1 MEIVSSSGSF
11 LSSFLIFL
19 LLEKHTL
26 ASGRSIY
33 FSLAPKGLSSGLSV
47 EQFSVIGPTEPIRA
61 WVGRTADLP
70 CYLSPQKNAQSM
82 KVIWFQSLEIVHHYE
97 DGQDKFDNQS
107 PKFQGR
113 TELVK
118 DAISRGNVTLRIWN
132 ITAADKGHYKCH
144 FDDGLY
150 QEEAGIELLV
160 SGIMEIVSSSGSF
173 LSSLLIIHLLETHT
187 LASEQF
193 SVIGPTE
200 RIRAWVGR
208 TADLPCYLS
217 PQKNAQ
223 AMKVIWFQS
232 LEIVHHYEDGQD
244 KFDDQS
250 PKFQGRTELVKDAI
264 TRGNVTLRIWN
275 ITASDQGHY
284 KCHFDDGLYQ
294 EEAGFELFVS
304 GEGTEQQIHWW
315 SIVIDIF
322 IDLLILTVII
332 FAILFLLYAG
342 TYTGEG
348 GGGA

>member
-33 FSLAPKGLSSGLSV
+33 FSLAPKGLSSGLS

-160 SGIMEIVSSSGSF
+160 SVLGEKRISCWVRTQCTRQQLCAVVTQHSSVKLKRAIFRDWTYRTHPGLGRKNGRPTMLPVSPEKCSSHEGDLVPVSRN
-173 LSSLLIIHLLETHT
+173 SASL
-187 LASEQF
+187 
-193 SVIGPTE
+193 
-200 RIRAWVGR
+200 
-208 TADLPCYLS
+208 
-217 PQKNAQ
+217 
-223 AMKVIWFQS
+223 
-232 LEIVHHYEDGQD
+232 
-244 KFDDQS
+244 
-250 PKFQGRTELVKDAI
+250 
-264 TRGNVTLRIWN
+264 
-275 ITASDQGHY
+275 
-284 KCHFDDGLYQ
+284 
-294 EEAGFELFVS
+294 
-304 GEGTEQQIHWW
+304 
-315 SIVIDIF
+315 
-322 IDLLILTVII
+322 
-332 FAILFLLYAG
+332 
-342 TYTGEG
+342 
-348 GGGA
+348 

>member
-160 SGIMEIVSSSGSF
+160 SG
-173 LSSLLIIHLLETHT
+173 
-187 LASEQF
+187 
-193 SVIGPTE
+193 
-200 RIRAWVGR
+200 
-208 TADLPCYLS
+208 
-217 PQKNAQ
+217 
-223 AMKVIWFQS
+223 
-232 LEIVHHYEDGQD
+232 
-244 KFDDQS
+244 
-250 PKFQGRTELVKDAI
+250 
-264 TRGNVTLRIWN
+264 
-275 ITASDQGHY
+275 
-284 KCHFDDGLYQ
+284 
-294 EEAGFELFVS
+294 
-304 GEGTEQQIHWW
+304 EGTEQQILWW
-315 SIVIDIF
+315 SNVTIF
-322 IDLLILTVII
+322 FSVFWIPTFII
-332 FAILFLLYAG
+332 SEILFLPFRGNYKG
-342 TYTGEG
+342 DWGVGGQFIGQHTGYI
-348 GGGA
+348 